1 MDLFAHAITKRP
13 VDQLMALHAALA
25 GKGAGNNDGLEMLA
39 IADDLEVLAGE
50 ACLDSRFHAFR
61 SYHLSLYPD
70 LSSST
75 QSNDTKK
82 KLAATTARLVQ
93 GDRSDAPKKP

>member
-1 MDLFAHAITKRP
+1 MDFLAHAVAERGI
-13 VDQLMALHAALA
+13 DQLVTLHAALA
-25 GKGAGNNDGLEMLA
+25 GKVAANDEGLEVLA
-39 IADDLEVLAGE
+39 IADHLEVLASEPG
-50 ACLDSRFHAFR
+50 LDSRLDAFR